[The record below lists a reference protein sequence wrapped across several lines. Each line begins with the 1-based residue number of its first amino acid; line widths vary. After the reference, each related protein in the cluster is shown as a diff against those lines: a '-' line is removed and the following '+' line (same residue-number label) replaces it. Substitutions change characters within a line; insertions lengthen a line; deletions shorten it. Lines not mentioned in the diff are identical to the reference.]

1 MTKYEKRRQ
10 TIFQS
15 LRPNELSKAG
25 YEPITN
31 YEERI
36 WTFETTKVG
45 YEPITNYEERI
56 WTPVWCL
63 TFEPFPTL
71 SGFWPVPNTKYNLIW
86 TNIEQVLAFWYT
98 EGIELS

>member
-63 TFEPFPTL
+63 TFEPFPTPQVFRTGKMFLNISYEEIL
-71 SGFWPVPNTKYNLIW
+71 STINSQHIY
-86 TNIEQVLAFWYT
+86 
-98 EGIELS
+98 